1 MQYLI
6 HVIDQSG
13 QYSFC
18 RSQIIGESCI
28 QLNLQDQVLM
38 WVGQQKADGTV
49 PAWVFYMVNQHDLQ
63 PMQGVITK
71 ALMEMNF
78 QRELENAGKSKKST
92 SSSQKTDSDDMAENL

>member
-1 MQYLI
+1 MN
-6 HVIDQSG
+6 V
-13 QYSFC
+13 
-18 RSQIIGESCI
+18 
-28 QLNLQDQVLM
+28 QDQVLM

-92 SSSQKTDSDDMAENL
+92 SSSQKTESDDMAENL